1 MAQALAG
8 RDVRV
13 FETPALLAAAA
24 AGEFL
29 RSARDAIA
37 SRGRFSAA
45 LSGGSTPRAAY
56 EEIASAGSGL
66 DWGKIDVF
74 WSDERCVPLD
84 DRESNFRMAK
94 EALLTR
100 VPVPPEN
107 VHPWETYRP
116 PAEAADAY
124 ENRLGLRFGTPI
136 PAFDWIF
143 LGLGEDG
150 HTASLFPGTAG
161 LAETR
166 RPVAANYVPKL
177 DAWRLTLTLP
187 ALNAAR
193 ECVFLA
199 EGAGKAEVVWKALAG
214 EGDLPASR
222 VRARKVVWMLD
233 RAAAAESPK
242 H

>member
-8 RDVRV
+8 RDVRI

-37 SRGRFSAA
+37 TRSRFSVA
-45 LSGGSTPRAAY
+45 LSGGSTPKATY
-56 EEIASAGSGL
+56 EEIAGSGAGL
-66 DWGKIDVF
+66 EWGKIDVF

-94 EALLTR
+94 EALLSR
-100 VPVPPEN
+100 VPIPPGN

-124 ENRLGLRFGTPI
+124 ENRLGLQFGAPL

-166 RPVAANYVPKL
+166 RPVAAHYVRKL
-177 DAWRLTLTLP
+177 EAWRLTLTLP

-193 ECVFLA
+193 ECVFLV
-199 EGAGKAEVVWKALAG
+199 EGAGKAEAVRKALAG
-214 EGDLPASR
+214 EGDPPASR

-233 RAAAAESPK
+233 RAAATVGVP
-242 H
+242 